1 MDDPKLNKNL
11 AVSNGPVN
19 RRLMAPPVPPR
30 QSAVPVVHKRLE
42 ATRAKLRLGASLAE
56 RLSPLQHHS
65 NNAEPLSSWEIVAV
79 VGAAVSAVGLTLG
92 LIQSAFLVIGT
103 SALFLCGFGT
113 AAYLGTRSR
122 RHAGGAETA
131 DAGNLIDDKDIA
143 LLDTAME
150 TLATTAPQE
159 TIDRLSDLK
168 AQISRSLALI
178 ASTKSNPACLDED
191 QFFIRECVRRY
202 LPDSISGFLRVPQ
215 RDRGTLLIDDGKT
228 ALNLLHDQ
236 FEMLQNQLQAKENR
250 LTQLAGESLM
260 HQQRFLAVKTGTRK

>member
-113 AAYLGTRSR
+113 AAYLGTRFR